1 MKVEITG
8 GECYNEGTMMAFCG
22 SVIMGVVISSD
33 SACDLFPD
41 LYQQYHI
48 EIIPLYI
55 GIEGDSYRDV
65 FEIGPD
71 EVFKNYE
78 QTRRL
83 PKTSAPPP
91 NDFFALFKKY
101 AENGDDVVHIAMN
114 SKFSSSYQ
122 NACIAAEE
130 FDNVYVVDTF
140 TLSSAEGLLVLRAA
154 EMRDRGMSAKEI
166 YNQIEI
172 DKTKI
177 QTNVLLDTLEFAY
190 RGGRASMLQMFGA
203 NLLKLRP
210 CLLLDTHGVLSVR
223 KKFRGNYEQVCKEY
237 IRFVLNQPDI
247 DGERAFLSTTG
258 MDQELFNSLEKM
270 VRDSGKFREVLT
282 TRAGC
287 SMTVHTGPNT
297 LVLFYKEK

>member
-1 MKVEITG
+1 MKMVHG
-8 GECYNEGTMMAFCG
+8 GA
-22 SVIMGVVISSD
+22 IMGVAISSD

-41 LYQQYHI
+41 LYKQYHI
-48 EIIPLYI
+48 DIVPLYI
-55 GIEGDSYRDV
+55 GIGGNSYRDV

-71 EVFKNYE
+71 EVFQNYE
-78 QTRRL
+78 QTRCL

-91 NDFFALFKKY
+91 ADFFALFKKHVDD
-101 AENGDDVVHIAMN
+101 GDDVVHIAMN

-130 FDNVYVVDTF
+130 FNNVFVVDTC
-140 TLSSAEGLLVLRAA
+140 TLSSAEGLLALRAA

-166 YNQIEI
+166 YNRIET

-190 RGGRASMLQMFGA
+190 RGGRASLLQMFGA

-223 KKFRGNYEQVCKEY
+223 KKFRGNYGQVCKEY
-237 IRFVLNQPDI
+237 IRFVLDLPNI

-258 MDQELFNSLEKM
+258 MDTELFKSLEKM
-270 VRDSGKFREVLT
+270 VRDSGKFKEVLT
-282 TRAGC
+282 SRAGC

>member
-1 MKVEITG
+1 
-8 GECYNEGTMMAFCG
+8 
-22 SVIMGVVISSD
+22 MGVIISSD
-33 SACDLFPD
+33 SSCDLFPD
-41 LYQQYHI
+41 LYKQYDI
-48 EIIPLYI
+48 DIVPLYI
-55 GIEGDSYRDV
+55 GIEGNSYRDV

-78 QTRRL
+78 LTHQL
-83 PKTSAPPP
+83 PKTSAPPLT
-91 NDFFALFKKY
+91 DFFAMFKKHVD
-101 AENGDDVVHIAMN
+101 NGDDVVHIAMN

-122 NACIAAEE
+122 NACIAAQE

-154 EMRDRGMSAKEI
+154 EMRDAGKSAKEI
-166 YNQIEI
+166 YDQIEI

-237 IRFVLNQPDI
+237 IRFVLDQPNI
-247 DGERAFLSTTG
+247 DGTRAFLSTTG
-258 MDQELFNSLEKM
+258 MDQELFDSIKKM
-270 VRDSGKFREVLT
+270 VQDSGVFKEVLT
-282 TRAGC
+282 SRAGC
-287 SMTVHTGPNT
+287 TMTVHTGYNT